1 MMSEVVMHPRAAEGR
16 ARQAARDMES
26 AGLIDN
32 QREFFEERIRIQA
45 LLRHAYARMEERP
58 LMHRPEERRRVGEN
72 LWMFLEEIEKGPRGV
87 SKARV
92 LQKAIHADPID
103 STKHLARYAFRPS
116 QDPTEAEHRSRYLL
130 KKVAKF
136 VHVAKIAAELGGLDP
151 ETSMLRIL
159 EGTWYTQDLP
169 EDPLKEDRTRRTG
182 ELMIILADIAERLR
196 TKYRLDAAIQRM
208 ENAGWALRTP
218 GDLTSPMH
226 VDPTLVNKNL
236 SLDQNEFWTMVQW
249 SQIERY
255 PLVHLGYVTV
265 SKNSEVGYVLGRFHF
280 EDENGETFVSPPRFI
295 PVYFHY
301 LCRIDIVLFPDA
313 KQRAPNAE
321 FRFALSPVTWF
332 KPTELLSWQSPSGTK
347 FWIGPEETIGEIEA
361 YVEPY
366 QPRAPAFRRPPPR
379 PPAFRRRP
387 RPQAQGFA
395 PESITN
401 GPPVPPPSPRGD
413 AEFNAAMSQL
423 SSHDQEILRQGFG
436 NPDLMSQP
444 EFQAARQNLDRTLA
458 AQTTL
463 IEPRATGAP
472 EATEFCEAEDSSHSK
487 HLMHLQGAH
496 LTWAHGSWTGSLAL
510 LTDEER
516 RAVSSV
522 REVELRN
529 LIDRMK
535 ECQPPSYRG
544 PTLLSCFPPIQ
555 VLDEAVRHRHF
566 GSNPSIAHL
575 WTDERPNVSSYAD
588 HPLAQDPVPAAE
600 ILDPIQA
607 PEGTLSARLERWI
620 RGDLENRGTLEAEL
634 EAAVAAFMARI
645 EATASSARDRLTSAV
660 YGKR

>member
-72 LWMFLEEIEKGPRGV
+72 LWIFLEEIEKGPRGV

-236 SLDQNEFWTMVQW
+236 SLDQNEFWTTVQW

-255 PLVHLGYVTV
+255 PLVHLGYV
-265 SKNSEVGYVLGRFHF
+265 SYSEEPEVGHALGKIHF
-280 EDENGETFVSPPRFI
+280 EDQSGEIFISHPKII
-295 PVYFHY
+295 PVYLYHLF
-301 LCRIDIVLFPDA
+301 RIDIVLSPNA
-313 KQRAPNAE
+313 KQRPPNPE
-321 FRFALSPVTWF
+321 FRFALSPVTWL
-332 KPTELLSWQSPSGTK
+332 KPTERLSWQSPSGK
-347 FWIGPEETIGEIEA
+347 EFWIGPEETLGEIEA
-361 YVEPY
+361 FINLYR
-366 QPRAPAFRRPPPR
+366 PRPSAPPPPPR
-379 PPAFRRRP
+379 PARP
-387 RPQAQGFA
+387 RGY
-395 PESITN
+395 T
-401 GPPVPPPSPRGD
+401 
-413 AEFNAAMSQL
+413 EFNAAMSQL
-423 SSHDQEILRQGFG
+423 SSQHQEVLRQGFG
-436 NPDLMSQP
+436 NPDLTSQP
-444 EFQAARQNLDRTLA
+444 EFQAARLNLEEVLA
-458 AQTTL
+458 AQTAP
-463 IEPRATGAP
+463 IEARATA
-472 EATEFCEAEDSSHSK
+472 AHATTEFCETENSSHLK
-487 HLMHLQGAH
+487 HLIHLEGAH
-496 LTWAHGSWTGSLAL
+496 LIWADGSWTGSLAL
-510 LTDEER
+510 LTDKEL

-522 REVELRN
+522 REDELPN
-529 LIDRMK
+529 LINKIK
-535 ECQPPSYRG
+535 ESQPAPYRG
-544 PTLLSCFPPIQ
+544 QTLLSYFPPTQ
-555 VLDEAVRHRHF
+555 NLDQTVRHRHF
-566 GSNPSIAHL
+566 DSNLSIAHL
-575 WTDERPNVSSYAD
+575 WTDERPNGSSYAD
-588 HPLAQDPVPAAE
+588 HPLAQDPLPTAE
-600 ILDPIQA
+600 SLDPIQA

-620 RGDLENRGTLEAEL
+620 RGDIENRGTLEEEL
-634 EAAVAAFMARI
+634 EVAVAAFMARI

>member
-1 MMSEVVMHPRAAEGR
+1 MHPRTAEGR

-72 LWMFLEEIEKGPRGV
+72 LWIFLEEIEKGPRGV

-236 SLDQNEFWTMVQW
+236 SLDQNEFWTTVQW

-255 PLVHLGYVTV
+255 PLVHLGYV
-265 SKNSEVGYVLGRFHF
+265 SYSEEPEVGHVLGKIHF
-280 EDENGETFVSPPRFI
+280 EDQSGEIFI
-295 PVYFHY
+295 SHPKIIPIY
-301 LCRIDIVLFPDA
+301 LYHLFRIDIVLSPNA
-313 KQRAPNAE
+313 KQRPPNPE
-321 FRFALSPVTWF
+321 FRFALSPVTWL
-332 KPTELLSWQSPSGTK
+332 KPTERLSWQSPSGK
-347 FWIGPEETIGEIEA
+347 EFWIGPEETLGEIEA
-361 YVEPY
+361 FINLYR
-366 QPRAPAFRRPPPR
+366 PRPSAPPPPPR
-379 PPAFRRRP
+379 PARP
-387 RPQAQGFA
+387 RGY
-395 PESITN
+395 T
-401 GPPVPPPSPRGD
+401 
-413 AEFNAAMSQL
+413 EFNAAMSQL
-423 SSHDQEILRQGFG
+423 SSQDQEVLRQGFG
-436 NPDLMSQP
+436 NPDLTSQP
-444 EFQAARQNLDRTLA
+444 EFQAARLNLEEVLA
-458 AQTTL
+458 AQTAP
-463 IEPRATGAP
+463 IEARATA
-472 EATEFCEAEDSSHSK
+472 AHATTEFCETENSSH
-487 HLMHLQGAH
+487 L
-496 LTWAHGSWTGSLAL
+496 
-510 LTDEER
+510 
-516 RAVSSV
+516 
-522 REVELRN
+522 
-529 LIDRMK
+529 
-535 ECQPPSYRG
+535 
-544 PTLLSCFPPIQ
+544 
-555 VLDEAVRHRHF
+555 
-566 GSNPSIAHL
+566 
-575 WTDERPNVSSYAD
+575 
-588 HPLAQDPVPAAE
+588 
-600 ILDPIQA
+600 
-607 PEGTLSARLERWI
+607 
-620 RGDLENRGTLEAEL
+620 
-634 EAAVAAFMARI
+634 
-645 EATASSARDRLTSAV
+645 
-660 YGKR
+660 